1 MVIHISILLLY
12 RPEDV
17 DGCHRV
23 VCPSYCSNGSWASIC
38 HYCQSKPVECPSCC
52 KDGCKLPECA
62 LPKCKPKPVEVPK
75 LWCPSCCKDRCNWFS
90 LCAQCHAK
98 PVECPSCCKDG
109 CKLSECALPQCKPKP
124 VEHRG
129 DSTRDWWWRRPRWG
143 CPSCCKWGCFHIFCV
158 LPQCRRVWG

>member
-1 MVIHISILLLY
+1 MILFSSLVRLSTDSLNETLINKGALSIMVIHISILLLY
-12 RPEDV
+12 RPDDV

-62 LPKCKPKPVEVPK
+62 LP
-75 LWCPSCCKDRCNWFS
+75 
-90 LCAQCHAK
+90 
-98 PVECPSCCKDG
+98 
-109 CKLSECALPQCKPKP
+109 QCKPKP

-129 DSTRDWWWRRPRWG
+129 DYTRDWWWRRPRWG